1 MPSRMPEFEMPPE
14 PPAGAVDD
22 VPDRVDAPDRADAS
36 DASDASA
43 AEPQPAPDVD
53 RTGNGAGRRR
63 LIAGVIL
70 AALLVAG
77 GSTAAIVQ
85 AVQRQAEAADTAAL
99 TELALDYIG
108 AIADGRADDATAL
121 VPVEGDA
128 PLLTDAALAAADRT
142 RRFDVAAVE
151 LDGDAATV
159 LVELSGGPGRIER
172 RLAAVRDAG
181 EWHLT
186 TSLAER
192 VVLEQERGVGVL
204 PRLLGVEI
212 GGVGGTLLYPGLY
225 RTEPIDEG
233 LVSIEPSTIRV
244 DGDPA
249 TPAETGLPAWRASEG
264 LIDEARRLALAHGVA
279 CQAASSCPAPAGALL
294 GLGDT
299 AQLQIADDG
308 ALELDVPLRALAEGS
323 AAPADLWVGVR
334 ATARDGGGIDFAC
347 TVRQTRVGAT
357 ATPEAEVPPE
367 WQPCG

>member
-14 PPAGAVDD
+14 PPAGVVDD
-22 VPDRVDAPDRADAS
+22 APDRVDAS
-36 DASDASA
+36 EASA
-43 AEPQPAPDVD
+43 AEPQPAPDAD
-53 RTGNGAGRRR
+53 RSGSGAARRR

-70 AALLVAG
+70 AALLVVG

-85 AVQRQAEAADTAAL
+85 AVQRQAETADTAAL
-99 TELALDYIG
+99 TELALDYLG

-128 PLLTDAALAAADRT
+128 PLLTDAALTAADRT

-151 LDGDAATV
+151 LDGDAAAV

-172 RLAAVRDAG
+172 QLAAVRDPDG
-181 EWHLT
+181 WRLT

-323 AAPADLWVGVR
+323 AAPADLWMGVR
-334 ATARDGGGIDFAC
+334 ATARDGGGVDFAC